1 MKQQPI
7 QPQPFFPPSFFPL
20 PSSLWT
26 EWNIPRTRRMKVSRA
41 GCWSSFITKS
51 FSILSKTRGPRART
65 HHTQDHATKP
75 PVPLQRGSATRP
87 SSSHCIRAIRACI
100 PPLNTRELLL
110 LWCRDKGRTASGHRP
125 YQQRPWLPLTQLPPV
140 LWSVQLHETHDG
152 PQRLSCTLP
161 RNRTQIPEF

>member
-1 MKQQPI
+1 MDKGPGRGRGWKV
-7 QPQPFFPPSFFPL
+7 PLALPPVLQKCSYSGDPE
-20 PSSLWT
+20 SSLLLRFT
-26 EWNIPRTRRMKVSRA
+26 M
-41 GCWSSFITKS
+41 S
-51 FSILSKTRGPRART
+51 FSILSKPRGPRART
-65 HHTQDHATKP
+65 HHTQDHAPKP